1 MITRKQTGDI
11 RFPRTLYAT
20 AAGATLHPGEVPGG
34 STSTQSGIVVK
45 FTPFPKTT
53 TTSSGSANASASS
66 APAAEAEYPIN
77 FFGLFALGGA
87 VWFLFFRK

>member
-1 MITRKQTGDI
+1 MIIKKQTGDI

-20 AAGATLHPGEVPGG
+20 AATETLHPGEVPGG
-34 STSTQSGIVVK
+34 GTSTQSGIVIK
-45 FTPFPKTT
+45 FTPFAKA
-53 TTSSGSANASASS
+53 TTSSGSAKTSAASS

-77 FFGLFALGGA
+77 FFGLFALGGV